1 MTEPPSQT
9 LCPHCARDLSKVGP
23 VSNDHVVGRAFG
35 GVETVRACKQCNDAL
50 GGALEARL
58 LSPTGWFTILSQAA
72 GFTVGGLKGTTELGQ
87 RAEMHF
93 GTKGHRIVAP
103 SHEAVSDAGGVME
116 INVLLPAQLDD
127 SYLDHLGKMYGGEV
141 KIVSRSAQPPV
152 WHKAD
157 LSASL
162 DDLRRLAAKIALCT
176 GAARWGDTFLA
187 TPLASWLR
195 IVLDVWSDWPENER
209 PESLDDPL
217 AGGRWPETEADVAH
231 MTGQAERTLSPV
243 LARAAQGLHE
253 ERPPPLPPI
262 TMFAPVEGGNATF
275 VTSIVLGV
283 LLPGLP
289 VPHPLPMGALSP
301 TVIVHPTGA
310 LASPRQVSQGNE
322 DRHV

>member
-1 MTEPPSQT
+1 MVTEHPSQT
-9 LCPHCARDLSKVGP
+9 LCPHCARALSQVGP

-35 GVETVRACKQCNDAL
+35 GVETVRACKRCNDVL
-50 GGALEARL
+50 GGGLEARL

-72 GFTVGGLKGTTELGQ
+72 GFTAGSLKGTTELGQ

-93 GTKGHRIVAP
+93 GQRGHRIVAP
-103 SHEAVSDAGGVME
+103 SHEIISDAGGVME
-116 INVLLPAQLDD
+116 ISVTLPAHIDD
-127 SYLDHLGKMYGGEV
+127 SYLDHLGKKYGGEV
-141 KIVSRSAQPPV
+141 TIVSRSAQPPA

-187 TPLASWLR
+187 NPFANWLR

-209 PESLDDPL
+209 PEPLDDPL
-217 AGGRWPETEADVAH
+217 AGGRWPATEADVAH
-231 MTGQAERTLSPV
+231 MTGQAERTLGPV
-243 LARAAQGLHE
+243 LARAAQGFQP

-262 TMFAPVEGGNATF
+262 TMFAPLDGGNATF

-301 TVIVHPTGA
+301 TVIIHPTRAFGTPGA
-310 LASPRQVSQGNE
+310 DPAE
-322 DRHV
+322 